1 MKLFLQLAVAVCAIA
16 ATGVQAQPEGQYN
29 RPDRTTG
36 RPDGRNLPFRSP
48 CPALNTL
55 ANHGHLPRDGR
66 NLTPHMLREA
76 VKKHFNVDQALV
88 DLQTS
93 GLPGRLTLADLSKHN
108 LIEHDAS
115 LVHADEFYRQDPAQV
130 DGGLANDLLGRAVN
144 GELGIREVGI
154 ALRDRLVWCQQKPPK
169 CDFKSGQRD
178 VTFREGANLVQTLGG
193 RRGSKINVNWAYSF
207 LVLERFPSDWQRP
220 RQTTTL
226 RELDDISRQIQR
238 VAGVQ

>member
-1 MKLFLQLAVAVCAIA
+1 MAL
-16 ATGVQAQPEGQYN
+16 
-29 RPDRTTG
+29 
-36 RPDGRNLPFRSP
+36 RSP

-55 ANHGHLPRDGR
+55 ANHGHLPRNGR
-66 NLTPHMLREA
+66 NLNPHMVREA

-93 GLPGRLTLADLSKHN
+93 GLPFWGFSLADLSKHN
-108 LIEHDAS
+108 QIEHDAS

-144 GELGIREVGI
+144 GELGIQEIGI
-154 ALRDRLVWCQQKPPK
+154 AFRHRLIWCQQKPPK

-178 VTFREGANLVQTLGG
+178 VTFREGANLLQVLGG
-193 RRGSKINVNWAYSF
+193 RRGTKINVNWAYSF
-207 LVLERFPSDWQRP
+207 LVLEQFPSDWQRP

-226 RELDDISRQIQR
+226 RELEDISKQIQR
-238 VAGVQ
+238 IAGVN